1 MRHHTFLTRHL
12 LGSVPASFIMVLAAT
27 VVTGPAAAD
36 DWPALRTG
44 MWEFSR
50 TIETPGTPGKPQ
62 IIQTKKCTNPSD
74 DMKKQN
80 EMLKKSGCTFTPPVR
95 AGNTY
100 TYSATCN
107 IQGATGTSKSVLT
120 VEDDSAYS
128 ISIESDFAG
137 TSTHE
142 VLHARRV
149 ADCRP

>member
-1 MRHHTFLTRHL
+1 MKSKTCSTSHL
-12 LGSVPASFIMVLAAT
+12 SIVMASRSALLLAAT
-27 VVTGPAAAD
+27 LTTGTAVAD
-36 DWPALRTG
+36 EWPLLRTG
-44 MWEFSR
+44 MWELNR
-50 TIETPGTPGKPQ
+50 TIETPGKPGNPQ
-62 IIQTKKCTNPSD
+62 NMQTMKCMNPSD

-128 ISIESDFAG
+128 ISIESDFTG